1 MTDVIK
7 LAESK
12 VQVADHIY
20 DFATG
25 LAAQSFV
32 TCMQSHDLAYCLA
45 EHPPVDDFPVRQDL
59 DVLAGDGAG

>member
-12 VQVADHIY
+12 VQVADQIY

-25 LAAQSFV
+25 LAAQSFIA
-32 TCMQSHDLAYCLA
+32 CMQNHDVAHCLA
-45 EHPPVDDFPVRQDL
+45 EHPPVDIFPLKQDL